1 MGLLGTNGLAPQGQ
15 MNLYRLICDMAKKY
29 PPGENGRNFIRNH
42 KSCRRILG
50 ETKHCQRRPLWCK
63 GIRLVSQKGN
73 QFTIRLEN
81 ISLDEIV

>member
-1 MGLLGTNGLAPQGQ
+1 MGLLGTNGLDPQGQ
-15 MNLYRLICDMAKKY
+15 MNLYRLICDMVKKY
-29 PPGENGRNFIRNH
+29 PPGENGRNFIRTH

-50 ETKHCQRRPLWCK
+50 ETKHRQKRPLWCK